1 MSADKNLY
9 RVWPDGWVQ
18 DASEEPPTWRSDD
31 FVILAAED
39 EDAALAEFERRDAD
53 ARTGGLSLNWAAASV
68 AELRRLHA
76 ENAALQQGYDAA
88 RLEINHF
95 RGVTKMVEPA
105 QPVAWLVYLPSEDA
119 QRIYDSQDDIGYVDD
134 LTNNADAKVSPLYT
148 AQPSAAARAA

>member
-1 MSADKNLY
+1 MKELK
-9 RVWPDGWVQ
+9 
-18 DASEEPPTWRSDD
+18 
-31 FVILAAED
+31 D
-39 EDAALAEFERRDAD
+39 EI
-53 ARTGGLSLNWAAASV
+53 S
-68 AELRRLHA
+68 RLHT
-76 ENAALQQGYDAA
+76 ENALLKAGYDAA
-88 RLEINHF
+88 RLEINHL